1 MKPIRGEAGSIVLG
15 WLVRLTVVLAA
26 VGLVAFDA
34 IAIGVA
40 RMALVDGGE
49 AAARSAQVAWA
60 RGGGVEAARAAALEE
75 AQEQGFILIEPT
87 LVVGRDGSI
96 SFDTKREVNTFLFGY
111 IPGAKD
117 WTLQEYTVTQA
128 APSPN

>member
-26 VGLVAFDA
+26 IGLVAFDA

-49 AAARSAQVAWA
+49 AAARSAQVVWA

-75 AQEQGFILIEPT
+75 AQAQGVTIIEPT
-87 LVVGRDGSI
+87 LVVGRDGSV
-96 SFDTKREVNTFLFGY
+96 SFDAQREVNTFLFGY
-111 IPGAKD
+111 IPGAKE

>member
-40 RMALVDGGE
+40 RMGLVDGGE
-49 AAARSAQVAWA
+49 AAAREAQVVWA
-60 RGGGVEAARAAALEE
+60 RGGGVELAKAKALEE
-75 AQEQGFILIEPT
+75 AQREGITIVDST
-87 LVVGRDGSI
+87 LVMGRDGSI
-96 SFDTKREVNTFLFGY
+96 SFDTVREVNTFLFGY

-117 WTLQEYTVTQA
+117 WTVQEYTVA
-128 APSPN
+128 EPAPDPN